1 MLHAFIISRHQ
12 RRDRTFLIVTHS
24 GTPTSTGCTD
34 HFRVHE
40 LEFFTSNG
48 KPTLN
53 IVASTPTEPY
63 VRDWTHKVAELLKYR
78 FSETT
83 GTLAITGCGDCK
95 LDALKET
102 VISLVNKGEL

>member
-40 LEFFTSNG
+40 LEPITSN
-48 KPTLN
+48 
-53 IVASTPTEPY
+53 ASTPTEPY